1 MSIILRR
8 INIKNCVILSLRND
22 ERGGK
27 MPVNLKRFGFEFEFE
42 NCKKKVPY
50 TIEHKKKPLDL
61 TREMT
66 KNLEYLLWYVPNI
79 NSAQSQENELTSSLN
94 FENFVFGIIKNYMNL
109 ENKDVAFLEYIDRD
123 IVKFYDKKI
132 CPHSQKIILT
142 KSEGESKTDCL
153 LRHIR
158 NSLAHGNFNIV
169 EDLLVGFDYKY
180 GPGGEEICTGI
191 FKIFPKN
198 LLRGLSSLD
207 EEVTAEGLAQIALQ
221 RTGYQLER
229 FKNED
234 KDTSFDFYVKKGSK
248 RYALEIKKYRNTEVL
263 SEKEVQKLLDKFSG
277 LYDKI
282 IPVLFI
288 NTSFLKKETKEKLK
302 KERVIIL
309 DIKNILKMLDGRD
322 ILGEIEAY

>member
-1 MSIILRR
+1 
-8 INIKNCVILSLRND
+8 
-22 ERGGK
+22 
-27 MPVNLKRFGFEFEFE
+27 MPANLKKFGFEFEDCE
-42 NCKKKVPY
+42 KKVSY
-50 TIEHKKKPLDL
+50 SIKHDDKPLKL
-61 TREMT
+61 SEEMT

-79 NSAQSQENELTSSLN
+79 NSAQSQENELTSSLS

-109 ENKDVAFLEYIDRD
+109 ENKDVAFLDYIDPD

-142 KSEGESKTDCL
+142 KSAGESKTDCL

-158 NSLAHGNFNIV
+158 NSLAHGNFNLV
-169 EDLLVGFDYKY
+169 EDMLVGFDYKF
-180 GPGGEEICTGI
+180 GPGGQEICTGI

-221 RTGYQLER
+221 RTGYELER
-229 FKNED
+229 FNNED
-234 KDTSFDFYVKKGSK
+234 RDTSFDFYVKKGAK
-248 RYALEIKKYRNTEVL
+248 RYALEIKKYKDTEVL

-277 LYDKI
+277 LYEKI
-282 IPVLFI
+282 IPVLFV

-309 DIKNILKMLDGRD
+309 DIKNILKMLEGRD
-322 ILGEIEAY
+322 ILGEIESY

>member
-1 MSIILRR
+1 
-8 INIKNCVILSLRND
+8 
-22 ERGGK
+22 

-248 RYALEIKKYRNTEVL
+248 RYALEIKKYRNTKVL

-322 ILGEIEAY
+322 ILGEIEAYWLF

>member
-1 MSIILRR
+1 
-8 INIKNCVILSLRND
+8 
-22 ERGGK
+22 
-27 MPVNLKRFGFEFEFE
+27 MPVNLKKFGFEFEE
-42 NCKKKVPY
+42 CEKKVSY
-50 TIEHKKKPLDL
+50 SIKHDDKPLKL
-61 TREMT
+61 SEEMT

-79 NSAQSQENELTSSLN
+79 NSAQSQENELTSSLS

-109 ENKDVAFLEYIDRD
+109 ENKDVAFLDYIDPD

-142 KSEGESKTDCL
+142 KSAGESKTDCL

-158 NSLAHGNFNIV
+158 NSLAHGNFNLV
-169 EDLLVGFDYKY
+169 EDMLVGFDYKF
-180 GPGGEEICTGI
+180 GPGGQEICTGI

-221 RTGYQLER
+221 RTGYDLER
-229 FKNED
+229 FNNED
-234 KDTSFDFYVKKGSK
+234 RDTSFDFYVKKGAK
-248 RYALEIKKYRNTEVL
+248 RYALEIKKYKDTEVL

-277 LYDKI
+277 LYEKI
-282 IPVLFI
+282 IPVLFV

-309 DIKNILKMLDGRD
+309 DIKNILKMLEGRD
-322 ILGEIEAY
+322 ILGEIESY

>member
-1 MSIILRR
+1 
-8 INIKNCVILSLRND
+8 
-22 ERGGK
+22 
-27 MPVNLKRFGFEFEFE
+27 MPVNLKKFGFEFE
-42 NCKKKVPY
+42 NCKRKVPY
-50 TIEHKKKPLDL
+50 SIEHKKKPLDL

-169 EDLLVGFDYKY
+169 EDMLVGFDYKY

-322 ILGEIEAY
+322 ILDEIESY

>member
-1 MSIILRR
+1 
-8 INIKNCVILSLRND
+8 
-22 ERGGK
+22 
-27 MPVNLKRFGFEFEFE
+27 MPVNLKKFGFEFEDCE
-42 NCKKKVPY
+42 EKVAY
-50 TIEHKKKPLDL
+50 SIKHDDKPLKL
-61 TREMT
+61 SEEMT

-79 NSAQSQENELTSSLN
+79 NSAQSQENELTSSLS
-94 FENFVFGIIKNYMNL
+94 FENFVFGIIKKYMNL
-109 ENKDVAFLEYIDRD
+109 ENKDVAFLDYIDPD

-142 KSEGESKTDCL
+142 KSSGESKTDCL

-158 NSLAHGNFNIV
+158 NSLAHGNFNLV
-169 EDLLVGFDYKY
+169 EDMLVGFDYKF
-180 GPGGEEICTGI
+180 GPGGQEICTGI

-221 RTGYQLER
+221 RTGYDLER
-229 FKNED
+229 FNNED
-234 KDTSFDFYVKKGSK
+234 RDTSFDFYVKKGAK
-248 RYALEIKKYRNTEVL
+248 RYALEIKKYKDTEVL

-277 LYDKI
+277 LYEKI
-282 IPVLFI
+282 IPVLFV

-309 DIKNILKMLDGRD
+309 DIKNILKMLEGRD
-322 ILGEIEAY
+322 ILGEIESY

>member
-1 MSIILRR
+1 
-8 INIKNCVILSLRND
+8 
-22 ERGGK
+22 
-27 MPVNLKRFGFEFEFE
+27 MPVNLKKFGFEFEDCE
-42 NCKKKVPY
+42 KKVSY
-50 TIEHKKKPLDL
+50 SIKHDDKPLKL
-61 TREMT
+61 SEEMT

-79 NSAQSQENELTSSLN
+79 NSAQSQENELTSSLS

-109 ENKDVAFLEYIDRD
+109 ENKDVAFLDYIDPD

-142 KSEGESKTDCL
+142 KSSGESKTDCL

-158 NSLAHGNFNIV
+158 NSLAHGNFNLV
-169 EDLLVGFDYKY
+169 EDMLVGFDYKF
-180 GPGGEEICTGI
+180 GPGGQEICTGI

-221 RTGYQLER
+221 RTGYDLER
-229 FKNED
+229 FNNED
-234 KDTSFDFYVKKGSK
+234 RDTSFDFYVKKGAK
-248 RYALEIKKYRNTEVL
+248 RYALEIKKYKDTEVL

-277 LYDKI
+277 LYEKI
-282 IPVLFI
+282 IPVLFV

-309 DIKNILKMLDGRD
+309 DIKNILKMLEGRD
-322 ILGEIEAY
+322 ILGEIESY

>member
-1 MSIILRR
+1 
-8 INIKNCVILSLRND
+8 
-22 ERGGK
+22 
-27 MPVNLKRFGFEFEFE
+27 MPVNLKKFGFQFEDCE
-42 NCKKKVPY
+42 KKVSY
-50 TIEHKKKPLDL
+50 SIKHEDKPLKL
-61 TREMT
+61 SEEMT

-79 NSAQSQENELTSSLN
+79 NSAQSQENELTSSLS

-109 ENKDVAFLEYIDRD
+109 ENKDVAFLDYIDPD

-142 KSEGESKTDCL
+142 KSAGESKTDCL

-158 NSLAHGNFNIV
+158 NSLAHGNFNLV
-169 EDLLVGFDYKY
+169 EDMLVGFDYKF
-180 GPGGEEICTGI
+180 GPGGQEICTGI

-221 RTGYQLER
+221 RTGYDLER
-229 FKNED
+229 FNNED
-234 KDTSFDFYVKKGSK
+234 RDTSFDFYVKKGAK
-248 RYALEIKKYRNTEVL
+248 RYALEIKKYKDTEVL

-277 LYDKI
+277 LYEKI
-282 IPVLFI
+282 IPALFV

-309 DIKNILKMLDGRD
+309 DIKNILKMLEGRD
-322 ILGEIEAY
+322 ILGEIESY

>member
-1 MSIILRR
+1 
-8 INIKNCVILSLRND
+8 
-22 ERGGK
+22 
-27 MPVNLKRFGFEFEFE
+27 MPANLKKFGFEFEE
-42 NCKKKVPY
+42 CEKKVSY
-50 TIEHKKKPLDL
+50 SIKHEDKPLKL
-61 TREMT
+61 SEEMT

-79 NSAQSQENELTSSLN
+79 NSAQSQENELTSSLS

-109 ENKDVAFLEYIDRD
+109 ENKDVAFLDYIDPD

-142 KSEGESKTDCL
+142 KSAGESKTDCL

-158 NSLAHGNFNIV
+158 NSLAHGNFNLV
-169 EDLLVGFDYKY
+169 EDMLVGFDYKF
-180 GPGGEEICTGI
+180 GPGGQEICTGI

-207 EEVTAEGLAQIALQ
+207 EEVTAEGLAQIAIQ
-221 RTGYQLER
+221 RTGYDLER
-229 FKNED
+229 FNNED
-234 KDTSFDFYVKKGSK
+234 RDTSFDFYVKKGAK
-248 RYALEIKKYRNTEVL
+248 RYALEIKKYKDTEVL

-277 LYDKI
+277 LYEKI
-282 IPVLFI
+282 IPVLFV

-309 DIKNILKMLDGRD
+309 DIKNILKMLEGRD
-322 ILGEIEAY
+322 ILGEIESY

>member
-1 MSIILRR
+1 
-8 INIKNCVILSLRND
+8 
-22 ERGGK
+22 
-27 MPVNLKRFGFEFEFE
+27 MPVNLKKFGFQFEE
-42 NCKKKVPY
+42 CDEKVAY
-50 TIEHKKKPLDL
+50 SIKHDDKPLKL
-61 TREMT
+61 SEEMT

-79 NSAQSQENELTSSLN
+79 NSAQSQENELTSSLS

-109 ENKDVAFLEYIDRD
+109 ENKDVAFLDYIDPD

-142 KSEGESKTDCL
+142 KSSGESKTDCL

-158 NSLAHGNFNIV
+158 NSLAHGNFNLV
-169 EDLLVGFDYKY
+169 EDMLVGFDYKF
-180 GPGGEEICTGI
+180 GPGGQEICTGI

-221 RTGYQLER
+221 RTGYELER
-229 FKNED
+229 FNNED
-234 KDTSFDFYVKKGSK
+234 RDTSFDFYVKKGSK
-248 RYALEIKKYRNTEVL
+248 RYALEIKKYKDTEVL
-263 SEKEVQKLLDKFSG
+263 SEKEVQKLLDKFSC
-277 LYDKI
+277 LYEKI
-282 IPVLFI
+282 IPVLFV

-309 DIKNILKMLDGRD
+309 DIKNILKMLEGRD
-322 ILGEIEAY
+322 ILGEIESY

>member
-1 MSIILRR
+1 
-8 INIKNCVILSLRND
+8 
-22 ERGGK
+22 
-27 MPVNLKRFGFEFEFE
+27 MPVNLKKFGFEFEDCE
-42 NCKKKVPY
+42 KKVSY
-50 TIEHKKKPLDL
+50 SIKHDDKPLKL
-61 TREMT
+61 SEEMT

-79 NSAQSQENELTSSLN
+79 NSAQSQENELTSSLS

-109 ENKDVAFLEYIDRD
+109 ENKDVAFLDYIDPD

-142 KSEGESKTDCL
+142 KSAGESKTNCL

-158 NSLAHGNFNIV
+158 NSLAHGNFNLV
-169 EDLLVGFDYKY
+169 EDMLVGFDYKF
-180 GPGGEEICTGI
+180 GPGGQEICTGI

-221 RTGYQLER
+221 RTGYGLER
-229 FKNED
+229 FNNED
-234 KDTSFDFYVKKGSK
+234 RDTSFDFYVKKGAK
-248 RYALEIKKYRNTEVL
+248 RYALEIKKYKDTEVL

-277 LYDKI
+277 LYEKI
-282 IPVLFI
+282 IPVLFV

-309 DIKNILKMLDGRD
+309 GIKNILKMLEGRD
-322 ILGEIEAY
+322 ILGEIESY

>member
-1 MSIILRR
+1 
-8 INIKNCVILSLRND
+8 
-22 ERGGK
+22 
-27 MPVNLKRFGFEFEFE
+27 MPINLKKFGFEFEE
-42 NCKKKVPY
+42 CEKKVSY
-50 TIEHKKKPLDL
+50 SIKHDDKPLKL
-61 TREMT
+61 SEEMT

-79 NSAQSQENELTSSLN
+79 NSAQSQENELTSSLS

-109 ENKDVAFLEYIDRD
+109 ENKDVAFLDYIDPD

-142 KSEGESKTDCL
+142 KSAGESKTDCL

-158 NSLAHGNFNIV
+158 NSLAHGNFNLV
-169 EDLLVGFDYKY
+169 EDMLVGFDYKF
-180 GPGGEEICTGI
+180 GPGGQEICTGI

-221 RTGYQLER
+221 RTGYDLER
-229 FKNED
+229 FNND
-234 KDTSFDFYVKKGSK
+234 DRDTSFDFYVKKGAK
-248 RYALEIKKYRNTEVL
+248 RYALEIKKYKDTEVL

-277 LYDKI
+277 LYEKI
-282 IPVLFI
+282 IPVLFV

-309 DIKNILKMLDGRD
+309 DIKNILKMLEGRD
-322 ILGEIEAY
+322 ILGEIESY

>member
-1 MSIILRR
+1 
-8 INIKNCVILSLRND
+8 
-22 ERGGK
+22 
-27 MPVNLKRFGFEFEFE
+27 MPVNLKKFGFEFE

-50 TIEHKKKPLDL
+50 SIEHEKKPLDL

-66 KNLEYLLWYVPNI
+66 KTLEYLLWYVPNI

-109 ENKDVAFLEYIDRD
+109 ENKDVAFLDYIDHD

-234 KDTSFDFYVKKGSK
+234 KDTSFDFYVKKSSK

-263 SEKEVQKLLDKFSG
+263 SEEEVQKLLDKFSN
-277 LYDKI
+277 LYESI
-282 IPVLFI
+282 IPVLFV

-322 ILGEIEAY
+322 ILAEIEAY

>member
-1 MSIILRR
+1 
-8 INIKNCVILSLRND
+8 
-22 ERGGK
+22 
-27 MPVNLKRFGFEFEFE
+27 MPVNLKKFGFEFEE
-42 NCKKKVPY
+42 CEKKVSY
-50 TIEHKKKPLDL
+50 SIKHDDKPLKL
-61 TREMT
+61 SEEMT

-79 NSAQSQENELTSSLN
+79 NSAQSQENELTSSLS

-109 ENKDVAFLEYIDRD
+109 ENKDVAFLDYIDPD

-142 KSEGESKTDCL
+142 KSSGESKTDCL

-158 NSLAHGNFNIV
+158 NSLAHGNFNLV
-169 EDLLVGFDYKY
+169 EDMLVGFDYKF
-180 GPGGEEICTGI
+180 GPGGQEICTGI

-221 RTGYQLER
+221 RTGYDLER
-229 FKNED
+229 FNNED
-234 KDTSFDFYVKKGSK
+234 RDTSFDFYVKKGAK
-248 RYALEIKKYRNTEVL
+248 RYALEIKKYKDTEVL

-277 LYDKI
+277 LYEKI
-282 IPVLFI
+282 IPVLFV

-309 DIKNILKMLDGRD
+309 DIKNILKMLEGRD
-322 ILGEIEAY
+322 ILGEIESY

>member
-1 MSIILRR
+1 
-8 INIKNCVILSLRND
+8 
-22 ERGGK
+22 
-27 MPVNLKRFGFEFEFE
+27 MPVNLKKFGFEFEDCE
-42 NCKKKVPY
+42 EKVAY
-50 TIEHKKKPLDL
+50 SIKHDDKPLKL
-61 TREMT
+61 SEEMT

-79 NSAQSQENELTSSLN
+79 NSAQSQENELTSSLS

-109 ENKDVAFLEYIDRD
+109 ENKDVAFLDYIDPD

-142 KSEGESKTDCL
+142 KSSGESKTDCL

-158 NSLAHGNFNIV
+158 NSLAHGNFNLV
-169 EDLLVGFDYKY
+169 EDMLVGFDYKF
-180 GPGGEEICTGI
+180 GPGGQEICTGI

-221 RTGYQLER
+221 RTGYNLER
-229 FKNED
+229 FNNED
-234 KDTSFDFYVKKGSK
+234 RDTSFDFYVKKGSK
-248 RYALEIKKYRNTEVL
+248 RYALEIKKYKDTEVL

-277 LYDKI
+277 LYEKI
-282 IPVLFI
+282 IPVLFV

-309 DIKNILKMLDGRD
+309 DIKNILKMLEGRD
-322 ILGEIEAY
+322 ILGEIESY

>member
-282 IPVLFI
+282 IPVLFV

>member
-27 MPVNLKRFGFEFEFE
+27 MPVNLKRFGFEFE

-61 TREMT
+61 TKEMT

-263 SEKEVQKLLDKFSG
+263 SEEEVQKLLDKFSG

>member
-1 MSIILRR
+1 
-8 INIKNCVILSLRND
+8 
-22 ERGGK
+22 
-27 MPVNLKRFGFEFEFE
+27 MPVNLKKFGFQFEDCE
-42 NCKKKVPY
+42 KKVSY
-50 TIEHKKKPLDL
+50 SIKHEDKPLKL
-61 TREMT
+61 SEEMT

-79 NSAQSQENELTSSLN
+79 NSAQSQENELTSSLS

-109 ENKDVAFLEYIDRD
+109 ENKDVAFLNYIDPD
-123 IVKFYDKKI
+123 IVKFYDKRI

-158 NSLAHGNFNIV
+158 NSLAHGNFNLV
-169 EDLLVGFDYKY
+169 EDMLVGFDYKF
-180 GPGGEEICTGI
+180 GPGGQEICTGI

-221 RTGYQLER
+221 RTGYDLER
-229 FKNED
+229 FNNED
-234 KDTSFDFYVKKGSK
+234 RDTSFDFYVKKGAK
-248 RYALEIKKYRNTEVL
+248 RYALEIKKYKDTEVL

-277 LYDKI
+277 LYEKI
-282 IPVLFI
+282 IPVLFV

-309 DIKNILKMLDGRD
+309 DIKNILKMLEGRD
-322 ILGEIEAY
+322 ILGEIESY

>member
-1 MSIILRR
+1 
-8 INIKNCVILSLRND
+8 
-22 ERGGK
+22 
-27 MPVNLKRFGFEFEFE
+27 MPVNLKKFGFEFE
-42 NCKKKVPY
+42 NCKRKVPY
-50 TIEHKKKPLDL
+50 SIEHKKKPLDL

-169 EDLLVGFDYKY
+169 EDMLVGFDYKY

-322 ILGEIEAY
+322 ILGEIESY

>member
-1 MSIILRR
+1 
-8 INIKNCVILSLRND
+8 
-22 ERGGK
+22 
-27 MPVNLKRFGFEFEFE
+27 MPVNLKKFGFEFEDCE
-42 NCKKKVPY
+42 KKVY
-50 TIEHKKKPLDL
+50 YSIKHDDKPLKL
-61 TREMT
+61 SEEMT

-79 NSAQSQENELTSSLN
+79 NSAQSQENELTSSLS

-109 ENKDVAFLEYIDRD
+109 ENKDVAFLDYIDPD

-142 KSEGESKTDCL
+142 KSAGESKTDCL

-158 NSLAHGNFNIV
+158 NSLAHGNFNLV
-169 EDLLVGFDYKY
+169 EDMLVGFDYKF
-180 GPGGEEICTGI
+180 GPGGQEICTGI

-221 RTGYQLER
+221 RTGYDLER
-229 FKNED
+229 FNNED
-234 KDTSFDFYVKKGSK
+234 RDTSFDFYVKKGAK
-248 RYALEIKKYRNTEVL
+248 RYALEIKKYKDTEVL

-277 LYDKI
+277 LYEKI
-282 IPVLFI
+282 IPVLFV

-309 DIKNILKMLDGRD
+309 DIKNILKMLEGRD
-322 ILGEIEAY
+322 ILGEIEPY

>member
-1 MSIILRR
+1 
-8 INIKNCVILSLRND
+8 
-22 ERGGK
+22 
-27 MPVNLKRFGFEFEFE
+27 MPVNLKKFGFEFEECE
-42 NCKKKVPY
+42 NKVAY
-50 TIEHKKKPLDL
+50 SIKHDDKPLKL
-61 TREMT
+61 SEKMT

-79 NSAQSQENELTSSLN
+79 NSAQSQENELTSSLS

-109 ENKDVAFLEYIDRD
+109 ENKDVAFLDYIDPD

-142 KSEGESKTDCL
+142 KSSGESKTDCL

-158 NSLAHGNFNIV
+158 NSLAHGNFNLV
-169 EDLLVGFDYKY
+169 EDMLVGFDYKF
-180 GPGGEEICTGI
+180 GPGGQEICTGI

-221 RTGYQLER
+221 RTGYDLER
-229 FKNED
+229 FNNED
-234 KDTSFDFYVKKGSK
+234 RDTSFDFYVKKGAK
-248 RYALEIKKYRNTEVL
+248 RYALEIKKYKDTEVL

-277 LYDKI
+277 LYEKI
-282 IPVLFI
+282 IPVLFV

-309 DIKNILKMLDGRD
+309 DIKNILKMLEGRD
-322 ILGEIEAY
+322 ILGEIESY

>member
-1 MSIILRR
+1 MSIIFLP
-8 INIKNCVILSLRND
+8 IKIINCVILSLRYD

-27 MPVNLKRFGFEFEFE
+27 MPVNLKKFGFQFEDCE
-42 NCKKKVPY
+42 KKVSY
-50 TIEHKKKPLDL
+50 SIKHEDKPLKL
-61 TREMT
+61 SEEMT

-94 FENFVFGIIKNYMNL
+94 FENFVFGIIKNYMSL
-109 ENKDVAFLEYIDRD
+109 ENKDVAFLEYIDND
-123 IVKFYDKKI
+123 IVKFYEKKI

-169 EDLLVGFDYKY
+169 EDMLVGFDYKF
-180 GPGGEEICTGI
+180 GPGGQEICTGI

-221 RTGYQLER
+221 RTGYELER
-229 FKNED
+229 FNNED
-234 KDTSFDFYVKKGSK
+234 RDTSFDFYVKKGSK
-248 RYALEIKKYRNTEVL
+248 RYALEIKKYRDTEVL

-277 LYDKI
+277 LYEKI
-282 IPVLFI
+282 IPVLFV

-309 DIKNILKMLDGRD
+309 DIKNILKMLEGRD
-322 ILGEIEAY
+322 ILGEIESY

>member
-1 MSIILRR
+1 
-8 INIKNCVILSLRND
+8 
-22 ERGGK
+22 
-27 MPVNLKRFGFEFEFE
+27 MPVNLKKFGFEFE
-42 NCKKKVPY
+42 NCKRKVPY
-50 TIEHKKKPLDL
+50 SIEHKKKPLDL

>member
-1 MSIILRR
+1 
-8 INIKNCVILSLRND
+8 
-22 ERGGK
+22 
-27 MPVNLKRFGFEFEFE
+27 MPVNLKKFGFEFEE
-42 NCKKKVPY
+42 CEKKVSY
-50 TIEHKKKPLDL
+50 SIKHEDKPLKL
-61 TREMT
+61 SEEMT

-79 NSAQSQENELTSSLN
+79 NSAQSQENELTSSLS

-109 ENKDVAFLEYIDRD
+109 ENKDVAFLDYIDPD

-142 KSEGESKTDCL
+142 KSAGESKTDCL

-158 NSLAHGNFNIV
+158 NSLAHGNFNLV
-169 EDLLVGFDYKY
+169 EDMLVGFDYKF
-180 GPGGEEICTGI
+180 GPGGQEICTGI

-221 RTGYQLER
+221 RTGYDLER
-229 FKNED
+229 FNND
-234 KDTSFDFYVKKGSK
+234 DRDTSFDFYVKKGAK
-248 RYALEIKKYRNTEVL
+248 RYALEIKKYKDTEVL

-277 LYDKI
+277 LYEKI
-282 IPVLFI
+282 IPVLFV

-309 DIKNILKMLDGRD
+309 DIKNILKMLEGLD
-322 ILGEIEAY
+322 ILGEIESY

>member
-1 MSIILRR
+1 
-8 INIKNCVILSLRND
+8 
-22 ERGGK
+22 
-27 MPVNLKRFGFEFEFE
+27 
-42 NCKKKVPY
+42 
-50 TIEHKKKPLDL
+50 
-61 TREMT
+61 MT

-79 NSAQSQENELTSSLN
+79 NSAQSQENELTSSLS

-109 ENKDVAFLEYIDRD
+109 ENKDVAFLDYIDPD

-142 KSEGESKTDCL
+142 KSAGESKTDCL

-158 NSLAHGNFNIV
+158 NSLAHGNFNLV
-169 EDLLVGFDYKY
+169 EDMLVGFDYKF
-180 GPGGEEICTGI
+180 GPGGQEICTGI

-221 RTGYQLER
+221 RTGYDLER
-229 FKNED
+229 FNNED
-234 KDTSFDFYVKKGSK
+234 RDTSFDFYVKKGAK
-248 RYALEIKKYRNTEVL
+248 RYALEIKKYKDTEVL

-277 LYDKI
+277 LYEKI
-282 IPVLFI
+282 IPVLFV

-309 DIKNILKMLDGRD
+309 DIKNILKMLEGRD
-322 ILGEIEAY
+322 ILGEIESY

>member
-1 MSIILRR
+1 
-8 INIKNCVILSLRND
+8 
-22 ERGGK
+22 
-27 MPVNLKRFGFEFEFE
+27 MPVNLKKFGFEFE
-42 NCKKKVPY
+42 NCKRKVPY
-50 TIEHKKKPLDL
+50 SIEHKKKPLDL

-169 EDLLVGFDYKY
+169 EDMLVGFDYKY
-180 GPGGEEICTGI
+180 GHGGEEICTGI

>member
-1 MSIILRR
+1 
-8 INIKNCVILSLRND
+8 
-22 ERGGK
+22 
-27 MPVNLKRFGFEFEFE
+27 MPVNLKKFGFEFEDCE
-42 NCKKKVPY
+42 KKVSY
-50 TIEHKKKPLDL
+50 SIKHDDKPLKL
-61 TREMT
+61 SEEMT

-109 ENKDVAFLEYIDRD
+109 ENKDVAFLNYIDPE

-142 KSEGESKTDCL
+142 KSAGESKTDCL

-158 NSLAHGNFNIV
+158 NSLAHGNFNLV
-169 EDLLVGFDYKY
+169 EDMLVGFDYKF
-180 GPGGEEICTGI
+180 GPGGQEICTGI

-221 RTGYQLER
+221 RTGYELER
-229 FKNED
+229 FNNED
-234 KDTSFDFYVKKGSK
+234 RDTSFDFYVKKGAK
-248 RYALEIKKYRNTEVL
+248 RYALEIKKYKDTEVL

-277 LYDKI
+277 LYESI
-282 IPVLFI
+282 IPVLFV

-309 DIKNILKMLDGRD
+309 DIKNILKMLEGRD
-322 ILGEIEAY
+322 ILGEIESY

>member
-1 MSIILRR
+1 
-8 INIKNCVILSLRND
+8 
-22 ERGGK
+22 
-27 MPVNLKRFGFEFEFE
+27 MPVNLKKFGFQFEE
-42 NCKKKVPY
+42 CDEKVAY
-50 TIEHKKKPLDL
+50 SIKHDDKPLKL
-61 TREMT
+61 SEEMT

-79 NSAQSQENELTSSLN
+79 NSAQSQENELTSSLS

-109 ENKDVAFLEYIDRD
+109 ENKDVAFLDYIDPD

-142 KSEGESKTDCL
+142 KSAGESKTDCL

-158 NSLAHGNFNIV
+158 NSLAHGNFNLV
-169 EDLLVGFDYKY
+169 EDMLVGFDYKF
-180 GPGGEEICTGI
+180 GPGGQEICTGI

-221 RTGYQLER
+221 RTGYELER
-229 FKNED
+229 FNNED
-234 KDTSFDFYVKKGSK
+234 RDTSFDFYVKKGSK
-248 RYALEIKKYRNTEVL
+248 RYALEIKKYKDTEVL

-277 LYDKI
+277 LYEKI
-282 IPVLFI
+282 IPVLFV

-309 DIKNILKMLDGRD
+309 DIKNILKMLEGRD
-322 ILGEIEAY
+322 ILGEIESY

>member
-1 MSIILRR
+1 
-8 INIKNCVILSLRND
+8 
-22 ERGGK
+22 
-27 MPVNLKRFGFEFEFE
+27 MPVNLKKFGFQFEDCE
-42 NCKKKVPY
+42 KKVSY
-50 TIEHKKKPLDL
+50 SIKHEDKPLKL
-61 TREMT
+61 SEEMT

-79 NSAQSQENELTSSLN
+79 NSAQSQENELTSSLS

-109 ENKDVAFLEYIDRD
+109 ENKDVAFLDYIDPD

-158 NSLAHGNFNIV
+158 NSLAHGNFNLV
-169 EDLLVGFDYKY
+169 EDMLVGFDYKF
-180 GPGGEEICTGI
+180 GPGGQEICTGI

-229 FKNED
+229 FNNED
-234 KDTSFDFYVKKGSK
+234 RDTSFDFYVKKGSK
-248 RYALEIKKYRNTEVL
+248 RYALEIKKYKDTEVL

-277 LYDKI
+277 LYEKI
-282 IPVLFI
+282 IPVLFV
-288 NTSFLKKETKEKLK
+288 NTSFLRKETKEKLK

-309 DIKNILKMLDGRD
+309 DIKNILKMLEGRD
-322 ILGEIEAY
+322 ILGEIESY

>member
-1 MSIILRR
+1 
-8 INIKNCVILSLRND
+8 
-22 ERGGK
+22 
-27 MPVNLKRFGFEFEFE
+27 MPVNLKKFGFEFE
-42 NCKKKVPY
+42 NCKRKVPY
-50 TIEHKKKPLDL
+50 SIEHKKKPLDL

-123 IVKFYDKKI
+123 IVKFYNKKI

-169 EDLLVGFDYKY
+169 EDMLVGFDYKY

>member
-1 MSIILRR
+1 
-8 INIKNCVILSLRND
+8 
-22 ERGGK
+22 
-27 MPVNLKRFGFEFEFE
+27 MPVNLKKFGFEFEDCE
-42 NCKKKVPY
+42 KKVSY
-50 TIEHKKKPLDL
+50 SIKHDDKPLKL
-61 TREMT
+61 SEEMT
-66 KNLEYLLWYVPNI
+66 NNLEYLLWYVPNI
-79 NSAQSQENELTSSLN
+79 NSAQSQENELTSSLS

-109 ENKDVAFLEYIDRD
+109 ENKDVAFLDYIDPD

-142 KSEGESKTDCL
+142 KSAGESKTNCL

-158 NSLAHGNFNIV
+158 NSLAHGNFNLV
-169 EDLLVGFDYKY
+169 EDMLVGFDYKF
-180 GPGGEEICTGI
+180 GPGGQEICTGI

-221 RTGYQLER
+221 RTGYGLER
-229 FKNED
+229 FNNED
-234 KDTSFDFYVKKGSK
+234 RDTSFDFYVKKGAK
-248 RYALEIKKYRNTEVL
+248 RYALEIKKYKDTEVL

-277 LYDKI
+277 LYEKI
-282 IPVLFI
+282 IPVLFV

-309 DIKNILKMLDGRD
+309 GIKNILKMLEGRD
-322 ILGEIEAY
+322 ILGEIESY

>member
-1 MSIILRR
+1 
-8 INIKNCVILSLRND
+8 
-22 ERGGK
+22 
-27 MPVNLKRFGFEFEFE
+27 MPVNLKKFGFQFEDCE
-42 NCKKKVPY
+42 KKVSY
-50 TIEHKKKPLDL
+50 SIKHEDKPLKL
-61 TREMT
+61 SEEMT

-79 NSAQSQENELTSSLN
+79 NSAQSQENELTSSLS

-109 ENKDVAFLEYIDRD
+109 ENKDVAFLDYIDPD

-142 KSEGESKTDCL
+142 KSAGESKTDCL

-158 NSLAHGNFNIV
+158 NSLAHGNFNLV
-169 EDLLVGFDYKY
+169 EDMLVGFDYKF
-180 GPGGEEICTGI
+180 GPGGQEICTGI

-221 RTGYQLER
+221 RTGYDLER
-229 FKNED
+229 FNNED
-234 KDTSFDFYVKKGSK
+234 RDTSFDFYVKKGAK
-248 RYALEIKKYRNTEVL
+248 RYALEIKKYKDTEVL

-277 LYDKI
+277 LYEKI
-282 IPVLFI
+282 IPVLFV

-309 DIKNILKMLDGRD
+309 DIKNILKMLEGRD
-322 ILGEIEAY
+322 ILGEIESY

>member
-1 MSIILRR
+1 
-8 INIKNCVILSLRND
+8 
-22 ERGGK
+22 
-27 MPVNLKRFGFEFEFE
+27 MPVNLKKFGFEFEE
-42 NCKKKVPY
+42 CEKKVSY
-50 TIEHKKKPLDL
+50 SIKHEDKPLKL
-61 TREMT
+61 SEEMT

-79 NSAQSQENELTSSLN
+79 NSAQSQENELTSSLS

-109 ENKDVAFLEYIDRD
+109 ENKDVAFLDYIDPD

-142 KSEGESKTDCL
+142 KSAGESKTDCL

-158 NSLAHGNFNIV
+158 NSLAHGNFNLV
-169 EDLLVGFDYKY
+169 EDMLVGFDYKF
-180 GPGGEEICTGI
+180 GPGGQEICTGI

-221 RTGYQLER
+221 RTGYDLER
-229 FKNED
+229 FNNED
-234 KDTSFDFYVKKGSK
+234 RDTSFDFYVKKGPK
-248 RYALEIKKYRNTEVL
+248 RYALEIKKYKDTEVL

-277 LYDKI
+277 LYEKI
-282 IPVLFI
+282 IPVLFV

-309 DIKNILKMLDGRD
+309 DIKNILKMLEGRD
-322 ILGEIEAY
+322 ILGEIESY

>member
-1 MSIILRR
+1 
-8 INIKNCVILSLRND
+8 
-22 ERGGK
+22 
-27 MPVNLKRFGFEFEFE
+27 MPVNLKKFGFEFEDCE
-42 NCKKKVPY
+42 KKVDY
-50 TIEHKKKPLDL
+50 SIKHEDKPLKL
-61 TREMT
+61 SEEMT

-109 ENKDVAFLEYIDRD
+109 ENKDVAFLNYIDPE
-123 IVKFYDKKI
+123 IVKFYDKRI

-169 EDLLVGFDYKY
+169 EDMLVGFDYKF
-180 GPGGEEICTGI
+180 GPGGQEICTGI

-198 LLRGLSSLD
+198 LLSGLSSLD

-229 FKNED
+229 FNNED
-234 KDTSFDFYVKKGSK
+234 RDTSFDFYVKKGPK
-248 RYALEIKKYRNTEVL
+248 RYALEIKKYKDTEVL

-277 LYDKI
+277 LYEKI
-282 IPVLFI
+282 IPVLFV
-288 NTSFLKKETKEKLK
+288 NTSFLRKETKEKLK

-309 DIKNILKMLDGRD
+309 DIKNILKMLEGRD
-322 ILGEIEAY
+322 ILGEIESYYCLLYTSDAADDCCRV

>member
-1 MSIILRR
+1 MLYFPY
-8 INIKNCVILSLRND
+8 KMEKEV
-22 ERGGK
+22 GK
-27 MPVNLKRFGFEFEFE
+27 MPVNLKKFGFEFEDCE
-42 NCKKKVPY
+42 KKVSY
-50 TIEHKKKPLDL
+50 SIKHDDKPLKL
-61 TREMT
+61 SEEMT

-79 NSAQSQENELTSSLN
+79 NSAQSQENELTSSLS

-109 ENKDVAFLEYIDRD
+109 ENKDVAFLDYIDPD

-142 KSEGESKTDCL
+142 KSAGESKTNCL

-158 NSLAHGNFNIV
+158 NSLAHGNFNLV
-169 EDLLVGFDYKY
+169 EDMLVGFDYKF
-180 GPGGEEICTGI
+180 GPGGQEICTGI

-221 RTGYQLER
+221 RTGYGLER
-229 FKNED
+229 FNNED
-234 KDTSFDFYVKKGSK
+234 RDTSFDFYVKKGAK
-248 RYALEIKKYRNTEVL
+248 RYALEIKKYKDTEVL

-277 LYDKI
+277 LYEKI
-282 IPVLFI
+282 IPVLFV

-309 DIKNILKMLDGRD
+309 GIKNILKMLEGRD
-322 ILGEIEAY
+322 ILGEIESY

>member
-1 MSIILRR
+1 
-8 INIKNCVILSLRND
+8 
-22 ERGGK
+22 
-27 MPVNLKRFGFEFEFE
+27 MPVKLKKFGFEFE
-42 NCKKKVPY
+42 NCKRKVPY
-50 TIEHKKKPLDL
+50 SIEHKKKPLDL

-169 EDLLVGFDYKY
+169 EDMLVGFDYKY

-322 ILGEIEAY
+322 ILGEIESY

>member
-1 MSIILRR
+1 
-8 INIKNCVILSLRND
+8 
-22 ERGGK
+22 
-27 MPVNLKRFGFEFEFE
+27 MPVNLKKFGFEFEDCE
-42 NCKKKVPY
+42 KKVSY
-50 TIEHKKKPLDL
+50 SIKHDDKPLKL
-61 TREMT
+61 SEEMT

-79 NSAQSQENELTSSLN
+79 NSAQSQENELTSSLS

-109 ENKDVAFLEYIDRD
+109 ENKDVAFLDYIDPD

-142 KSEGESKTDCL
+142 KSASESKTDCL

-158 NSLAHGNFNIV
+158 NSLAHGNFNLV
-169 EDLLVGFDYKY
+169 EDMLVGFDYKF
-180 GPGGEEICTGI
+180 GPGGQEICTGI

-221 RTGYQLER
+221 RTGYDLER
-229 FKNED
+229 FNNED
-234 KDTSFDFYVKKGSK
+234 RDTSFDFYVKKGSK
-248 RYALEIKKYRNTEVL
+248 RYALEIKKYKDTEVL

-277 LYDKI
+277 LYEKI
-282 IPVLFI
+282 IPVLFV

-309 DIKNILKMLDGRD
+309 DIKNILKMLEGRD
-322 ILGEIEAY
+322 ILGEIESY